1 MDYMFINEIT
11 RDIIPCTLDIKRGV
25 LNETQCRWCLEFN
38 KSIDTTRKK
47 IIYNKLHED
56 IKLKLNDILNNVSKR
71 TESEKVDFKA
81 ITKEVELVREK
92 NHAEN

>member
-1 MDYMFINEIT
+1 MKPSVDDVWNLISQLTPQE
-11 RDIIPCTLDIKRGV
+11 
-25 LNETQCRWCLEFN
+25 
-38 KSIDTTRKK
+38 KK
-47 IIYNKLHED
+47 IIYNKLRED
-56 IKLKLNDILNNVSKR
+56 INLKLNDILNNVSKR

>member
-1 MDYMFINEIT
+1 MKPSVDDVWNLISQLTPQE
-11 RDIIPCTLDIKRGV
+11 
-25 LNETQCRWCLEFN
+25 
-38 KSIDTTRKK
+38 KK

-71 TESEKVDFKA
+71 TESEKVDFKV

>member
-1 MDYMFINEIT
+1 MKPSVDDVWNLISQLTPQE
-11 RDIIPCTLDIKRGV
+11 
-25 LNETQCRWCLEFN
+25 
-38 KSIDTTRKK
+38 KK

>member
-1 MDYMFINEIT
+1 MKLSVDDVWNLISQLTPQE
-11 RDIIPCTLDIKRGV
+11 
-25 LNETQCRWCLEFN
+25 
-38 KSIDTTRKK
+38 KK

-92 NHAEN
+92 N